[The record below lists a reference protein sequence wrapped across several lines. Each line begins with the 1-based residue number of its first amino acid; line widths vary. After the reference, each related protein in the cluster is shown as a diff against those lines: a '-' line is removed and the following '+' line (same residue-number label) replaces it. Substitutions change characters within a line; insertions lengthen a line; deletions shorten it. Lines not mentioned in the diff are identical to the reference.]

1 MCVCDCQVVRSR
13 ADAKRELLQVQQ
25 KAAKALTILRNSFQV
40 NGVKKTLSVTY
51 HHTPDPHSLGPRLLP
66 LLCAKHVI
74 VPNGAEWWWCE
85 QRRQGDHADRV
96 QARLAAA
103 RAQRAEEGWLAPLLL
118 HPLAAALGRG
128 E

>member
-1 MCVCDCQVVRSR
+1 MCDVQVVRSR

-51 HHTPDPHSLGPRLLP
+51 DHHHPHPGPRLLP
-66 LLCAKHVI
+66 LLCAKHVN

-85 QRRQGDHADRV
+85 QRRQGDHADRL

>member
-51 HHTPDPHSLGPRLLP
+51 DHPHPHPTSALL
-66 LLCAKHVI
+66 
-74 VPNGAEWWWCE
+74 
-85 QRRQGDHADRV
+85 
-96 QARLAAA
+96 
-103 RAQRAEEGWLAPLLL
+103 
-118 HPLAAALGRG
+118 ALGCCPCLVPSMSMSRTVLRG
-128 E
+128 DGAITTAAPR